1 MPFGA
6 FVELLPG
13 KDGICLL
20 YTSLTE
26 YGLVCEDWGGDTIVV
41 PVSARTHQGLDTLLE
56 MVLLVAEVQ
65 DLKANPNR
73 LAKGAIVEAKLDKGR
88 GPVATVLIQN
98 GTLEV
103 GQTVIAGM
111 ASGRIKAMLN
121 DRGQRVQKA
130 TPSMPVEGISSL

>member
-1 MPFGA
+1 M
-6 FVELLPG
+6 
-13 KDGICLL
+13 
-20 YTSLTE
+20 
-26 YGLVCEDWGGDTIVV
+26 
-41 PVSARTHQGLDTLLE
+41 
-56 MVLLVAEVQ
+56 LVAEVQ

-121 DRGQRVQKA
+121 DRGQRVQKGNA
-130 TPSMPVEGISSL
+130 EYAGRGVGI

>member
-1 MPFGA
+1 MALFVRTGA
-6 FVELLPG
+6 
-13 KDGICLL
+13 
-20 YTSLTE
+20 
-26 YGLVCEDWGGDTIVV
+26 
-41 PVSARTHQGLDTLLE
+41 
-56 MVLLVAEVQ
+56 
-65 DLKANPNR
+65 
-73 LAKGAIVEAKLDKGR
+73 AKGAIVEAKLDKGR

-130 TPSMPVEGISSL
+130 TPSMPVEVLGFDVVPEAGETMYAVETSA